1 MKIFKYIP
9 KVVFILAVLVASSCK
24 ESLTEINENPNGVD
38 PNTANPNLL
47 MPTVMTGVGTQYLK
61 LGYGRIAG
69 VVQHTQED
77 AWKDGFN
84 DYNWSEEDDEWKAW
98 YGFLR
103 NNDLLYKRSKEMGF
117 TFHQGVALT
126 MKAFIFGTI
135 TDLWG
140 DAPYTNALK
149 GDQGEMLPAFDSQE
163 VIYKGIIEDLK
174 QASSLFATADV
185 SAYAPGYD
193 VFYNGD
199 KLKWQKFANSLLL
212 RYYMRVSLKLPDVAK
227 AGIEQIYTSGI
238 YLKEA
243 SDDAVMDYIG
253 SASGDSWP
261 TAIAFDVS
269 QSNWR
274 RRRPAAA
281 LLNTMAASNDPR
293 MKVWFQPV
301 HVRWVSDA
309 TLKTGMDEFIR
320 KDGVIQN
327 GVKSLTEQELRE
339 QIAAGRKFTRHFNP
353 ALYKPTHADLFNG
366 PLNTSEYVGI
376 PAGMIDPTYYNE
388 NPTTGQQ
395 VQNQHASQL
404 SYTYQG
410 SKGGLL
416 KARLASAAETAF
428 ILAEAAQKGWSTG
441 GAEAHYNNGI
451 KQSLQTWGVA
461 DQYDTY
467 VKAVAYKGTLAQIM
481 EQKWIASWTAST
493 EAWFDYRRTALP
505 ALAPGLAPASR
516 ALPLRFI
523 YSNNEMNN
531 NGDNVRSAIE
541 KLEETN
547 FSGPRKKNSQWSKP
561 WLVQGTGKPW

>member
-9 KVVFILAVLVASSCK
+9 KIVFVLAVLVASSCK

-47 MPTVMTGVGTQYLK
+47 MPTVMSGVGTQYLK

-84 DYNWSEEDDEWKAW
+84 DYNWTEEDDEWKAW

-103 NNDLLYKRSKEMGF
+103 NNDLLYKRSVEMGY

-135 TDLWG
+135 ADLWG

-149 GDQGEMLPAFDSQE
+149 GDAGEMLPAFDSQE

-174 QASSLFATADV
+174 QASSLLATADV
-185 SAYAPGYD
+185 STYAPGYD
-193 VFYNGD
+193 VYYNGD

-212 RYYMRVSLKLPDVAK
+212 RYYMRVSAKLPDVAK

-253 SASGDSWP
+253 TASGDSWP

-274 RRRPAAA
+274 RRRPAAT
-281 LLNTMAASNDPR
+281 LLNTMVASNDPR

-301 HVRWVSDA
+301 HVRWVSDP
-309 TLKTGMDEFIR
+309 TLKTGVDEFIR
-320 KDGVIQN
+320 KDGVIQT
-327 GVKSLTEQELRE
+327 GVKSLTEQELRTE
-339 QIAAGRKFTRHFNP
+339 IAAGRKFTRHFNP
-353 ALYKPTHADLFNG
+353 TTYKPVRPDLFNG

-404 SYTYQG
+404 SYAYQG

-416 KARLASAAETAF
+416 KARLASAAESAF
-428 ILAEAAQKGWSTG
+428 ILAEAAQKGWATG
-441 GAEAHYNNGI
+441 GAEVHYNNGI

-481 EQKWIASWTAST
+481 EQKWIASWTTAT

-505 ALAPGLAPASR
+505 ALVPGLAPASR

-523 YSNNEMNN
+523 YSNNELNN
-531 NGDNVRSAIE
+531 NGDNTRSAID

>member
-84 DYNWSEEDDEWKAW
+84 DYNWTEEDDEWKAW

-103 NNDLLYKRSKEMGF
+103 NNDLLYKRSVEMGF

-185 SAYAPGYD
+185 STYAPGYD

-212 RYYMRVSLKLPDVAK
+212 RYYMRVSSKLPDVAK
-227 AGIEQIYTSGI
+227 AGIEQIHTSGI

-253 SASGDSWP
+253 AASGDSWP

-320 KDGVIQN
+320 KDGVIQS

-339 QIAAGRKFTRHFNP
+339 QITAGRKFTRHFNP
-353 ALYKPTHADLFNG
+353 ALYKPTRADLFNG
-366 PLNTSEYVGI
+366 PLNTGEYVGI

-404 SYTYQG
+404 SYGYQNT
-410 SKGGLL
+410 KGGLL
-416 KARLASAAETAF
+416 KARLASAAETEF
-428 ILAEAAQKGWSTG
+428 ILAEAAQKGWAAG

-461 DQYDTY
+461 DQFDAY

-531 NGDNVRSAIE
+531 NGDNVRSAID

>member
-1 MKIFKYIP
+1 
-9 KVVFILAVLVASSCK
+9 
-24 ESLTEINENPNGVD
+24 
-38 PNTANPNLL
+38 
-47 MPTVMTGVGTQYLK
+47 
-61 LGYGRIAG
+61 
-69 VVQHTQED
+69 
-77 AWKDGFN
+77 
-84 DYNWSEEDDEWKAW
+84 
-98 YGFLR
+98 
-103 NNDLLYKRSKEMGF
+103 
-117 TFHQGVALT
+117 
-126 MKAFIFGTI
+126 
-135 TDLWG
+135 
-140 DAPYTNALK
+140 
-149 GDQGEMLPAFDSQE
+149 
-163 VIYKGIIEDLK
+163 
-174 QASSLFATADV
+174 
-185 SAYAPGYD
+185 
-193 VFYNGD
+193 
-199 KLKWQKFANSLLL
+199 
-212 RYYMRVSLKLPDVAK
+212 
-227 AGIEQIYTSGI
+227 
-238 YLKEA
+238 
-243 SDDAVMDYIG
+243 
-253 SASGDSWP
+253 
-261 TAIAFDVS
+261 
-269 QSNWR
+269 
-274 RRRPAAA
+274 
-281 LLNTMAASNDPR
+281 
-293 MKVWFQPV
+293 VWFQPV

-327 GVKSLTEQELRE
+327 GVKSLTEQELRA
-339 QIAAGRKFTRHFNP
+339 QITAGHKFTRHFNP
-353 ALYKPTHADLFNG
+353 ALYKPTRADLFNG
-366 PLNTSEYVGI
+366 PLNTGEYVGI

-404 SYTYQG
+404 SYAYQG

-428 ILAEAAQKGWSTG
+428 ILAEAAQKGWAAG

-461 DQYDTY
+461 DQYDAY

-481 EQKWIASWTAST
+481 EQKWIASWTAAT

-505 ALAPGLAPASR
+505 ALTPGLAPASR

>member
-1 MKIFKYIP
+1 MKILQYIP

-38 PNTANPNLL
+38 PNSANPNLL

-84 DYNWSEEDDEWKAW
+84 DYNWTEEDDEWKAW

-103 NNDLLYKRSKEMGF
+103 NNDLLYKRSVELGF

-135 TDLWG
+135 ADLWG

-174 QASSLFATADV
+174 QASSLFASADV
-185 SAYAPGYD
+185 STYAPGYD

-212 RYYMRVSLKLPDVAK
+212 RYYMRVSSKFPDVAK

-238 YLKEA
+238 YLKDA
-243 SDDAVMDYIG
+243 SEDAVMDYIG
-253 SASGDSWP
+253 AASGDSWP
-261 TAIAFDVS
+261 TAVAFDVS

-281 LLNTMAASNDPR
+281 LINTMTASNDPR

-320 KDGVIQN
+320 KDGVIQT
-327 GVKSLTEQELRE
+327 GVKALTEQELRAE
-339 QIAAGRKFTRHFNP
+339 ISAGHKFTRHFNP
-353 ALYKPTHADLFNG
+353 ALYKPTRADLFNG
-366 PLNTSEYVGI
+366 PLNTGEYVGV

-404 SYTYQG
+404 SYAYQA

-428 ILAEAAQKGWSTG
+428 ILAEAAQKGWAAG

-461 DQYDTY
+461 DQYDAY

-481 EQKWIASWTAST
+481 EQKWIASWTAAT

-505 ALAPGLAPASR
+505 ALVPGLAPVSR

-523 YSNNEMNN
+523 YSNNELNN
-531 NGDNVRSAIE
+531 NGDNTRSAID

>member
-1 MKIFKYIP
+1 MKILKHIP
-9 KVVFILAVLVASSCK
+9 KIVFVFAVLIASSCK
-24 ESLTEINENPNGVD
+24 DNLTEINENPNGVD
-38 PNTANPNLL
+38 PNSANPNLL
-47 MPTVMTGVGTQYLK
+47 LPTVMTGVGNQYLK

-69 VVQHTQED
+69 VIQHTQED
-77 AWKDGFN
+77 AWKNGFN
-84 DYNWSEEDDEWKAW
+84 DYDWTEEDDEWKAW

-103 NNDLLYKRSKEMGF
+103 NNNLLYNRSVEMGF
-117 TFHQGVALT
+117 TFHQAVALT

-149 GDQGEMLPAFDSQE
+149 GDEGELLPVFDSQE

-174 QASSLFATADV
+174 QASALFATADV
-185 SAYAPGYD
+185 ATYAPGYD
-193 VFYNGD
+193 VYYNGD
-199 KLKWQKFANSLLL
+199 KLKWQKFTNSLLL
-212 RYYMRVSLKLPDVAK
+212 RYYMRVSSKLPDVAK

-243 SDDAVMDYIG
+243 SDDAVMEYIG
-253 SASGDSWP
+253 AASGDSWP

-274 RRRPAAA
+274 RRRPAAT
-281 LLNTMAASNDPR
+281 LLNNLVANNDPR
-293 MKVWFQPV
+293 LKVWFQPV

-309 TLKTGMDEFIR
+309 TLKTGVDEFIR

-339 QIAAGRKFTRHFNP
+339 EIAAGHKFTRHFNP
-353 ALYKPTHADLFNG
+353 AMYKPERPDLFNG
-366 PLNTSEYVGI
+366 PLNTGEYVGI

-404 SYTYQG
+404 SYEYQG

-416 KARLASAAETAF
+416 KARLASAAETSF
-428 ILAEAAQKGWSTG
+428 ILAEAAQKGWATG
-441 GAEAHYNNGI
+441 GAEVNYNNGI

-461 DQYDTY
+461 DKYDAY
-467 VKAVAYKGTLAQIM
+467 VKTVAYKGTLAQII

-493 EAWFDYRRTALP
+493 EAWFDYRRTGLP
-505 ALAPGLAPASR
+505 VLVAGQAPASR

-523 YSNNEMNN
+523 YSNNELNN
-531 NGDNVRSAIE
+531 NGANVRGAID

>member
-9 KVVFILAVLVASSCK
+9 KVVFVLAVLVTSSCK

-126 MKAFIFGTI
+126 MRAFIFGTI
-135 TDLWG
+135 ADLWG

-174 QASSLFATADV
+174 QASALLATADV
-185 SAYAPGYD
+185 STYAPGYD

-212 RYYMRVSLKLPDVAK
+212 RYYMRVSSKLPDVAK

-253 SASGDSWP
+253 TASGDSWP

-269 QSNWR
+269 ESNWR

-281 LLNTMAASNDPR
+281 LLNTMAASKDPR
-293 MKVWFQPV
+293 IKVWFQPV

-327 GVKSLTEQELRE
+327 GVKSLTEQELRA
-339 QIAAGRKFTRHFNP
+339 QITAGHKFTRHFNP
-353 ALYKPTHADLFNG
+353 ALYKPTRADLFNG
-366 PLNTSEYVGI
+366 PLNTGEYVGI

-404 SYTYQG
+404 SYAYQG

-428 ILAEAAQKGWSTG
+428 ILAEAAQKGWAAG

-461 DQYDTY
+461 DQYDAY

-481 EQKWIASWTAST
+481 EQKWIASWTAAT

-505 ALAPGLAPASR
+505 ALTPGLAPASR

>member
-9 KVVFILAVLVASSCK
+9 KIIFVLVVLAVSSCN

-47 MPTVMTGVGTQYLK
+47 LPTVMTGVGTQYLR

-103 NNDLLYKRSKEMGF
+103 NNDLLYKRSAELGF

-135 TDLWG
+135 ADLWG

-149 GDQGEMLPAFDSQE
+149 GDVGEMLPVFDSQE

-174 QASSLFATADV
+174 QASALFANADV
-185 SAYAPGYD
+185 STYAPGYD
-193 VFYNGD
+193 VYYNGD

-212 RYYMRVSLKLPDVAK
+212 RYYMRVSAKLPDVAK
-227 AGIEQIYTSGI
+227 AGIEQVYTSGI

-243 SDDAVMDYIG
+243 SDDAMMDYIG
-253 SASGDSWP
+253 TASGDSWP

-274 RRRPAAA
+274 RRRPAAT
-281 LLNTMAASNDPR
+281 LVNTMAASNDPR
-293 MKVWFQPV
+293 LKVWFQPV

-327 GVKSLTEQELRE
+327 GVKSLTEQELRTE
-339 QIAAGRKFTRHFNP
+339 IAAGRKFTRHFNP
-353 ALYKPTHADLFNG
+353 TLYKPTRADLFAG

-404 SYTYQG
+404 SYEYQA

-428 ILAEAAQKGWSTG
+428 ILAEAAQKGWAAG

-451 KQSLQTWGVA
+451 KQSLQAWGVA

-467 VKAVAYKGTLAQIM
+467 VKAVAYKGTLAQII
-481 EQKWIASWTAST
+481 EQKWIAGWTAST

-505 ALAPGLAPASR
+505 ALVPGLAPASR

-523 YSNNEMNN
+523 YSNNELNN
-531 NGDNVRSAIE
+531 NGDNTRSAID